1 MAFDDIQNV
10 NQPLQEEEQLQNQSQ
25 IEQSTNQ
32 SIDKSILP
40 VVDFDNAEQQDP
52 PSSSQSLYRYLIAD
66 KKKDGTPKYT
76 KDDLGSEDDFIT
88 AITNPENAKNIY
100 AQLKKDG
107 YTIEDIGEEKDF
119 LSTFATEKKKGG
131 TESKTGIIEPSQSE
145 LPYPSRVPKEVDG
158 KPLQIPQPEP
168 ETDPNDLFKLAK
180 KAKALKATAGT
191 ISVSGGTGG
200 AGVTT
205 IVDQSKIDDSNRI
218 NTQIKIAG
226 YDPDKLANDSDGIS
240 DAFFK
245 QPGFSYS
252 DLLSDYK
259 NNQQLY
265 ERKIATAKW
274 QSSLYNQLRTENPEN
289 AKQLNTQWITAINN
303 ISNPKIGRAHV

>member
-145 LPYPSRVPKEVDG
+145 LPYP
-158 KPLQIPQPEP
+158 
-168 ETDPNDLFKLAK
+168 
-180 KAKALKATAGT
+180 
-191 ISVSGGTGG
+191 
-200 AGVTT
+200 
-205 IVDQSKIDDSNRI
+205 
-218 NTQIKIAG
+218 
-226 YDPDKLANDSDGIS
+226 
-240 DAFFK
+240 
-245 QPGFSYS
+245 
-252 DLLSDYK
+252 
-259 NNQQLY
+259 
-265 ERKIATAKW
+265 
-274 QSSLYNQLRTENPEN
+274 
-289 AKQLNTQWITAINN
+289 
-303 ISNPKIGRAHV
+303 